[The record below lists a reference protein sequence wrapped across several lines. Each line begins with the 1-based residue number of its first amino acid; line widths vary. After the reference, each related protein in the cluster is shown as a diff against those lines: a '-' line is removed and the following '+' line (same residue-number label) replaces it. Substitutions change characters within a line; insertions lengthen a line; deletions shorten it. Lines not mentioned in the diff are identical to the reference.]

1 MAKVRYLVTRNSS
14 NNYYYVRKIPKT
26 ILADA
31 PKGTASTWQ
40 MPLGVTTDSKQSKV
54 MQAWEQADELYT
66 LHIKSLQF
74 ELGGDALTETEIDK
88 LARQKI
94 AKLKMRPLSFLK
106 QWRDNTLKPDGTGTL
121 QELSL
126 ILTKGKSL
134 DALSDAIQAEEYEKL
149 ELMDFAFPPFTED
162 HKVLLRATDLLVS
175 AKSQV
180 PTTLYMMYEK
190 YKAWLYNTTNPKKQ
204 QEIISANK
212 GLRDRHLW
220 LQLIMKHC
228 RDVHINSE
236 TSRELNRA
244 LREFVREKEAA
255 GVKARTIRGQCSP
268 LSKFATF
275 IEDEAYEQDIAVKI
289 RLPRMKNEKEPPKE
303 RATISID
310 EQHILCKHI
319 IDTEQ
324 QHAKQ
329 EDNARSKLQL
339 ALGCICLLELQGGMM
354 VSEIERMQPSNIKL
368 TDTATPFIIV
378 DGEVKRKARR
388 RIVPVVVGVDYIRR
402 HLAKT
407 QKWLNKTK
415 TANHSATLINFIHR
429 VVGNHE
435 ITPHSLRHG
444 GQMNGQINDVNADMV
459 AIIFGWSV
467 ARVGGNV
474 VQAKYGASNWHKS
487 EVVEALTKISKKL
500 NQHLLQYNDPRAD
513 QYSNSNVV
521 KLQQQQRGD

>member
-106 QWRDNTLKPDGTGTL
+106 QWKDNTQNPDGTGTL
-121 QELSL
+121 EELSL
-126 ILTKGKSL
+126 ILTEGKSL

-149 ELMDFAFPPFTED
+149 ELDFPTPQSTED

-175 AKSQV
+175 TKSQV
-180 PTTLYMMYEK
+180 PTTLYSMYEK

-204 QEIISANK
+204 QEIIAANK

-268 LSKFATF
+268 LSKFAKF
-275 IEDEAYEQDIAVKI
+275 IEDEAYEQDITIKI
-289 RLPRMKNEKEPPKE
+289 RLPRMKNEGEPPKE
-303 RATISID
+303 RATISLD
-310 EQHILCKHI
+310 EQHIICKHI
-319 IDTEQ
+319 VDTEQ
-324 QHAKQ
+324 QHIK
-329 EDNARSKLQL
+329 EDTAHSKLQL
-339 ALGCICLLELQGGMM
+339 TLGCICLLELQGGLMA
-354 VSEIERMQPSNIKL
+354 SEINRLKPSNIKL
-368 TDTATPFIIV
+368 DTMTPFVIV
-378 DGEVKRKARR
+378 DGKVKRNARK
-388 RIVPVVVGVDYIRR
+388 RIVPIVVGVDYIRR
-402 HLAKT
+402 HLTQT

-415 TANHSATLINFIHR
+415 TANHSATLKKFIQR
-429 VVGNHE
+429 VTGNNE
-435 ITPHSLRHG
+435 LTAHSFRHG
-444 GQMNGQINDVNADMV
+444 GQMNSQINDVSSDLV
-459 AIIFGWSV
+459 AIIFGWSG
-467 ARVGGNV
+467 ARSGGNV
-474 VQAKYGASNWHKS
+474 VQSKYGAANWHKS
-487 EVVEALTKISKKL
+487 EVVEALTNISKKL
-500 NQHLLQYNDPRAD
+500 NQHLLQYNDD
-513 QYSNSNVV
+513 QYSSNVV
-521 KLQQQQRGD
+521 NLRQQRGD

>member
-40 MPLGVTTDSKQSKV
+40 MPLGVKTDSKQSKV

-106 QWRDNTLKPDGTGTL
+106 QWKDNTLKPDGTGTL
-121 QELSL
+121 EKLSL
-126 ILTKGKSL
+126 ILTEGKSL

-149 ELMDFAFPPFTED
+149 ELDFPTPQSTED

-175 AKSQV
+175 TKSQV
-180 PTTLYMMYEK
+180 PTTLYSMYEK

-204 QEIISANK
+204 QEIIAANK

-275 IEDEAYEQDIAVKI
+275 IEDEAYEHDITVKI
-289 RLPRMKNEKEPPKE
+289 RRPRMKNEKEPPKE

-319 IDTEQ
+319 IGMEQ
-324 QHAKQ
+324 QHVK
-329 EDNARSKLQL
+329 EDTARSKLQL
-339 ALGCICLLELQGGMM
+339 TLGCICLLELQGGMM
-354 VSEIERMQPSNIKL
+354 VSEIERMQPKNIKL
-368 TDTATPFIIV
+368 TDTMTPFVIV

-388 RIVPVVVGVDYIRR
+388 RIVPIVIGVDYIRR
-402 HLAKT
+402 HLAKA

-415 TANHSATLINFIHR
+415 TANHSATLTKFIHR
-429 VVGNHE
+429 VTGNHE

-500 NQHLLQYNDPRAD
+500 NQHLLQYNDRD